1 MRTNSS
7 DPIGQTV
14 EWLDA
19 DKASGDVLSGA
30 GGWWELEGY
39 PELTLFSK
47 SLSLPMLKSTAGEYS
62 TAMGDKTHFTAKNQ
76 TLNELQHTFIERVD
90 QNVVNALRCIQT
102 GGHNGKL
109 TARYYTGNGEFHESK
124 LWGELK
130 YVHIGIEDNPE
141 IDNEST
147 ESPMSIS
154 ITVKGHFFPA
164 KPIIDQNVRSK
175 AIAVA
180 KNLGANDGL
189 GIKC

>member
-1 MRTNSS
+1 MRTNS

-14 EWLDA
+14 EWIDA

-62 TAMGDKTHFTAKNQ
+62 TATGDKTLFAGKNQ
-76 TLNELQHTFIERVD
+76 TLNELQHTFVERVD

-109 TARYYTGNGEFHESK
+109 TARYYTGNGEFNQSK
-124 LWGELK
+124 LWGTLK
-130 YVHIGIEDNPE
+130 YVHIGVEDNPE

-154 ITVKGHFFPA
+154 ITVKGHFFPEQ
-164 KPIIDQNVRSK
+164 PVIDQNVRAK

-180 KNLGANDGL
+180 KNLGANDGM